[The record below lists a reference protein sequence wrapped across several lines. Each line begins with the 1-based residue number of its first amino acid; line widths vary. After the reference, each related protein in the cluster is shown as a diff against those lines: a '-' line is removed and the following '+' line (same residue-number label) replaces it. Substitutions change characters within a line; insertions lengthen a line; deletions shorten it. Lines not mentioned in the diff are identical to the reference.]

1 MLTQRKLPR
10 RPSLTRNTAKDRELE
25 ELLLLASQKLNPILS
40 VTVAVSAKAKG
51 AVEGEA
57 HKNIRVA

>member
-1 MLTQRKLPR
+1 MLTKRKLPR

-25 ELLLLASQKLNPILS
+25 KLLLLASQHLKPVLS
-40 VTVAVSAKAKG
+40 VSVPVSVKAKAAAK
-51 AVEGEA
+51 GEA